1 MTSEAVKKKRLL
13 LIRVLSVAIPLV
25 VALLI
30 GIREKLDLGEWVFN
44 LPHVIGVLNSLTALC
59 LIMALVAIK
68 KKNIKL
74 HQNLNTTALVLGAIF
89 LLCYVTYHASADSTP
104 YGGDGALKT
113 IYYILLISHIVLSV
127 SVVPLVLFS
136 FYHAW
141 NKDYDKHRKV
151 VKYTFPIWLYVS
163 ISGVAVYALISPYY
177 IH

>member
-1 MTSEAVKKKRLL
+1 MITEATKKKRKV
-13 LIRVLSVAIPLV
+13 LITVLSIAIPLV
-25 VALLI
+25 VALLL
-30 GIREKLDLGEWVFN
+30 GIREKLDLGEWVYT

-59 LIMALVAIK
+59 LILALVAIK

-74 HQNLNTTALVLGAIF
+74 HQNMNTAALALGAVF
-89 LLCYVTYHASADSTP
+89 LVCYVIYHASAESTP
-104 YGGDGALKT
+104 FGGDGVIRT
-113 IYYILLISHIVLSV
+113 VYYTLLISHIVLSV
-127 SVVPLVLFS
+127 SVVPLVLFA

-141 NKDYDKHRKV
+141 NQDFDKHRKL

>member
-13 LIRVLSVAIPLV
+13 LIRVLSVAIPVV

-74 HQNLNTTALVLGAIF
+74 HQNLNTAALILGAIF

-141 NKDYDKHRKV
+141 NKDFDKHRKV

>member
-13 LIRVLSVAIPLV
+13 LIRVLSVAIPVV

-44 LPHVIGVLNSLTALC
+44 LPHIIGVLNSLTALC

-74 HQNLNTTALVLGAIF
+74 HQNLNTAALILGAIF

-141 NKDYDKHRKV
+141 NKDFDKHRKV

>member
-13 LIRVLSVAIPLV
+13 LIRVLSVAIPVV

-74 HQNLNTTALVLGAIF
+74 HQNLNTAALILAAIF

-141 NKDYDKHRKV
+141 NKDFDKHRKV